1 MPRIRVGAVSY
12 LNTRPL
18 VFGIDQG
25 MGADRIEL
33 SYEVPSTLA
42 DRMAAGELDLALLPA
57 VELARIPHLVVVPGL
72 AIGSSGNCRSVL
84 LVARKP
90 LAEVRR
96 VALDPDSRTSN
107 ALARILFAKA
117 WGVQPTFVVGP
128 RDLASAL
135 DEYDAVVRI
144 GDKALFEPLPE
155 GTIAYDLGGAWTART
170 TLPFVFA
177 VWAARWDVV
186 DRDLYEILHASRR
199 AGVSAVPAIAAD
211 YTWNG
216 RQHPEIALAYLR
228 DAIRYRLG
236 EPEVTGLRRFLAA
249 AAEVGAI
256 DTAPTIAFAPVKRG
270 HSAFSSNSPVD
281 DEIALEPTK

>member
-1 MPRIRVGAVSY
+1 MAKIRAGAVSY

-25 MGADRIEL
+25 MGADRIDI
-33 SYEVPSTLA
+33 SYDVPSALA
-42 DRMAAGELDLALLPA
+42 ERMAAGEIDLALLP
-57 VELARIPHLVVVPGL
+57 VIELARIPDLVVVPGL
-72 AIGSSGNCRSVL
+72 AIGSLGNSRSVL

-90 LAEVRR
+90 LADVRR

-128 RDLASAL
+128 REMSSAL
-135 DEYDAVVRI
+135 EEHDAVVRI

-170 TLPFVFA
+170 TLPFVYA
-177 VWAARWDVV
+177 VWAARRGVV
-186 DRDLYEILHASRR
+186 DRDLYETLHASRR

-228 DAIRYRLG
+228 DAMRYRLG
-236 EPEVTGLRRFLAA
+236 EPEVTALRHFLAA
-249 AAEVGAI
+249 ASEIGVI
-256 DTAPTIAFAPVKRG
+256 DAAPTIELAEVKRRRG
-270 HSAFSSNSPVD
+270 
-281 DEIALEPTK
+281 EIPQVQLT